1 MADNMIRELCYEL
14 FKVDWKHRHVSADM
28 EMDNIKNYYE
38 YLIDCGDTD
47 YTYEDYV
54 SEFGYGGYLYA
65 CYDEFCESE
74 YLDKDYICG
83 LLDNGKLIQMYLE
96 DIEKSND

>member
-1 MADNMIRELCYEL
+1 MKKTMISKLCYEL
-14 FKVDWKHRHVSADM
+14 YKIDWKRNNITTDI
-28 EMDNIKNYYE
+28 EIDNIKDYYE
-38 YLIDCGDTD
+38 GLVDNDTD

-83 LLDNGKLIQMYLE
+83 LLNYDKLIQMYLE
-96 DIEKSND
+96 DIREADN

>member
-1 MADNMIRELCYEL
+1 MKKTMISKLCYEL
-14 FKVDWKHRHVSADM
+14 YKIDWKRNNITANI
-28 EMDNIKNYYE
+28 EIDNIKDYYE
-38 YLIDCGDTD
+38 GLVDNDTD

-83 LLDNGKLIQMYLE
+83 LLNDDKLIQMYLE
-96 DIEKSND
+96 DIEKSSD

>member
-1 MADNMIRELCYEL
+1 MDKTMISKLCYEL
-14 FKVDWKHRHVSADM
+14 YKIDWKRNNITADI
-28 EMDNIKNYYE
+28 ETNNIKDYYKG
-38 YLIDCGDTD
+38 LVDNDTD

-83 LLDNGKLIQMYLE
+83 LLNDDKLIQMYLE
-96 DIEKSND
+96 DIEKSSD

>member
-1 MADNMIRELCYEL
+1 MKKTMISKLCYKL
-14 FKVDWKHRHVSADM
+14 YQVDWKRNNITTDI
-28 EMDNIKNYYE
+28 EIDNIKDYYE
-38 YLIDCGDTD
+38 GLVDNDTD

-83 LLDNGKLIQMYLE
+83 LLDDDKLIQMYLE
-96 DIEKSND
+96 DIEKSSD

>member
-1 MADNMIRELCYEL
+1 MKKTMISKLCYEL
-14 FKVDWKHRHVSADM
+14 YKVDWKRNNITTDI
-28 EMDNIKNYYE
+28 EIDNIKDYYE
-38 YLIDCGDTD
+38 GLVDNDTD

-83 LLDNGKLIQMYLE
+83 LLNDDKLIQMYLE
-96 DIEKSND
+96 DIENSSD

>member
-1 MADNMIRELCYEL
+1 MKKTMISKLCYEL
-14 FKVDWKHRHVSADM
+14 YKVDWKRNNITTDI
-28 EMDNIKNYYE
+28 EIDNIKGYYE
-38 YLIDCGDTD
+38 GLVDNDTD

-83 LLDNGKLIQMYLE
+83 LLNDDKLIQMYLE
-96 DIEKSND
+96 DIENSSD

>member
-1 MADNMIRELCYEL
+1 MDKTMISKLCYKL
-14 FKVDWKHRHVSADM
+14 YKVDWKRNNITADI
-28 EMDNIKNYYE
+28 EIDNIKDYYE
-38 YLIDCGDTD
+38 GLVNNDTD

-83 LLDNGKLIQMYLE
+83 LLDNGKLIQVYLE
-96 DIEKSND
+96 DIKKVSD